1 MGQNVAQKLIAAQ
14 LVSGDLTTKNEIALL
29 RNDQTLTDGLRRQH
43 PQAALGWLA
52 TGVSP

>member
-14 LVSGDLTTKNEIALL
+14 LVSSDLTTNNKIVLL
-29 RNDQTLTDGLRRQH
+29 RNDQTLTRPRRQH